1 MGKITINELSNS
13 LREYIE
19 NNTENKQDKTDSSLK
34 TTDKTIVGAIN
45 ELFQSA
51 NNGKELI
58 ANAIGE
64 PLSSDDTFSAMSNDI
79 NRLLSTFK
87 TNMMNSGVT
96 VESGDK
102 FKQLIDKIEGLTE
115 GEGNKGIQYAEGAGI
130 ITDKIGEDTWN
141 YQPPINIST
150 DLDFVPTIVFVT
162 VTKITYK
169 GYHNSSQITDYETNC
184 TLNSFITNSKN
195 TAVSVMLNDL
205 AYDFKLYI
213 NNLSSESFDLNL
225 KVSLSGSGFMK
236 DINYHWFAIGVG
248 EEDTTLRDSLAS
260 ILQDEG
266 VNVTEEDDIASLI
279 SKVED
284 EITEKNNEINSRV
297 IPAGNAVA
305 EDVVSGKTF
314 INSTGQLVTGSYIKP
329 PDTAVL
335 YPGTVSLF
343 NLSASNIRPRDYHD
357 GDGDFTR
364 PLKVTCSTSIPKSG
378 WYKIDLTM
386 YETKDFPVEYRII
399 TYTYV
404 NNASKVINLVGKTAS
419 KYNGYYCNFT
429 RSFYLYL
436 MAGLPLELQI
446 QGHSVFTSSE
456 YGRLSY
462 TIKCD
467 YTG

>member
-13 LREYIE
+13 LIDHIDS
-19 NNTENKQDKTDSSLK
+19 KQDATNNSLETNNKTV
-34 TTDKTIVGAIN
+34 VGAIN
-45 ELFQSA
+45 ELF
-51 NNGKELI
+51 
-58 ANAIGE
+58 
-64 PLSSDDTFSAMSNDI
+64 SNI
-79 NRLLSTFK
+79 S
-87 TNMMNSGVT
+87 
-96 VESGDK
+96 
-102 FKQLIDKIEGLTE
+102 
-115 GEGNKGIQYAEGAGI
+115 NK
-130 ITDKIGEDTWN
+130 EDT
-141 YQPPINIST
+141 
-150 DLDFVPTIVFVT
+150 
-162 VTKITYK
+162 
-169 GYHNSSQITDYETNC
+169 
-184 TLNSFITNSKN
+184 
-195 TAVSVMLNDL
+195 A
-205 AYDFKLYI
+205 
-213 NNLSSESFDLNL
+213 
-225 KVSLSGSGFMK
+225 
-236 DINYHWFAIGVG
+236 
-248 EEDTTLRDSLAS
+248 LRDSLAS
-260 ILQDEG
+260 ILEEEG
-266 VNVTEEDDIASLI
+266 VNVTEEDDMASLI
-279 SKVED
+279 SKVEG
-284 EITEKNNEINSRV
+284 EFTEKNNEINSRV
-297 IPAGNAVA
+297 IPAGDAVA

-314 INSTGQLVTGSYIKP
+314 INSTGQLVTGSYIKS

-386 YETKDFPVEYRII
+386 YESKDFPVEYRII

-404 NNASKVINLVGKTAS
+404 NNASKVINLVGKTSS